1 MADTNQQYSIKA
13 NKRQEKT
20 EVDEYTI
27 ENVNRKET
35 LPKTYDE
42 FNDMDFLSDNLLR
55 GINFF
60 GFKYP
65 SQIQSKTIHIIN
77 NGDDLIAQSQSGS
90 GKTGAFAIGALS
102 RIDVKQ
108 KSPQVIIIVNTRD
121 LALQINNVVANIA
134 KFMNITTTVC
144 IGGGLKGADTNQKIM
159 SSHMLVG
166 TPGKLNELLSK
177 NIVNGKNIKTLIL
190 DETDVLLQD
199 DFKEQMINII
209 WTLNKNTQI
218 CIFSATFTKEVLLDT
233 EKFMKDPY
241 RITIVNEELS
251 VKSIEHYK
259 IVVGIDRNKYPT
271 LLDLFSKLS
280 FTQIII
286 FVKSIKG
293 AEDLRAR
300 LSESDESIVACVVH
314 GKMDGVDRDGIIRE
328 FRLNNIKILITTDLM
343 CRGIDID
350 DLRLVINYD
359 MPDSKE
365 TYLHRVGR
373 SGRFGGQGVALNLC
387 THNDIYKIN
396 AIERAYS
403 INIHDMPDPDEVN
416 DILNRM
422 TVPTD
427 KVCSSATYM

>member
-1 MADTNQQYSIKA
+1 MDKKHPNYAFKPNNKEESVNYMITNP
-13 NKRQEKT
+13 
-20 EVDEYTI
+20 
-27 ENVNRKET
+27 NRKEK
-35 LPKTYDE
+35 LQETYNE
-42 FNDMDFLSDNLLR
+42 FNDMEFLSDELFR
-55 GINFF
+55 GIHSY

-77 NGDDLIAQSQSGS
+77 NGDDLIAQSQSGT
-90 GKTGAFAIGALS
+90 GKTGAFAVGALS

-108 KSPQVIIIVNTRD
+108 NIPQVIIIVNTRD
-121 LALQINNVVANIA
+121 LALQVHNVVSNVA
-134 KFMNITTTVC
+134 KFMNITSTVC
-144 IGGGLKGADTNQKIM
+144 IGGVKGNDINQKANT
-159 SSHMLVG
+159 SHMLIG
-166 TPGKLNELLSK
+166 TPGKLNELLTK
-177 NIVNGKNIKTLIL
+177 KIVNGKYIKTLIL

-199 DFKEQMINII
+199 DFKEQLLNII
-209 WTLNKNTQI
+209 WLLNKDTQI
-218 CIFSATFTKEVLLDT
+218 CIFSATFTKEVLQST
-233 EKFMKDPY
+233 ESFMKNPY

-251 VKSIEHYK
+251 VKSIVHYK

-271 LLDLFSKLS
+271 LLDLFSRLS

-286 FVKSIKG
+286 FVKSIRG
-293 AEDLRAR
+293 AEELRAR

-328 FRLNNIKILITTDLM
+328 FRLSNIKILITTDLM

-373 SGRFGGQGVALNLC
+373 SGRFGGQGVALNFC

-396 AIERAYS
+396 AIERSYN

-416 DILNRM
+416 YILNRDSS
-422 TVPTD
+422 PTD
-427 KVCSSATYM
+427 KVFSSSTYL